1 MRATRLVSLLL
12 LLQTRGQLTA
22 GEIADRLEVSI
33 RTVHR
38 DVQSLAAAGVPVEAL
53 RGVAGGYRLA
63 GGYRTRLT
71 GLTGDEAQALFA
83 PGLPGPAAELRLGRG
98 LAAPRPQPL
107 AAPPPRPPW
116 SPPPGPPGPAAELG
130 LGGELAAARLK
141 PLAALPHDLQERASR
156 ASALFH
162 LDTRGWFRAEDKV
175 PHLPA
180 LSAAVW
186 SGCRARIRYREGGKV
201 VQRTID
207 PLGLVL
213 KGGVW
218 YLVARRSAGMRV
230 YRVSRVAA
238 VHALAD
244 SFERPDAF
252 ELRSF
257 WEEWSR
263 DFEQRL
269 ARVEVVVRVTEDV
282 RRYLP
287 GEPRVESD
295 GRAVLA
301 FSHLGDAYR
310 ELLRFGA
317 QLEVLEPAE
326 LRTRLADTG
335 REIAQLYAAA

>member
-12 LLQTRGQLTA
+12 LLQTRGRLTA
-22 GEIADRLEVSI
+22 AEIAERLEVSI

-38 DVQSLAAAGVPVEAL
+38 DVQSLAAAGVPVEAV

-71 GLTGDEAQALFA
+71 GLTADEAEALFA
-83 PGLPGPAAELRLGRG
+83 AGI
-98 LAAPRPQPL
+98 
-107 AAPPPRPPW
+107 
-116 SPPPGPPGPAAELG
+116 PGPAAELG

-141 PLAALPHDLQERASR
+141 LLAALPAELQERASR

-162 LDTRGWFRAEDKV
+162 LDTRGWFRAEDTV

-180 LSAAVW
+180 LATAVW
-186 SGCRARIRYREGGKV
+186 SGRRVRLRYREGGRV

-213 KGGVW
+213 KGGAW

-230 YRVSRVAA
+230 YRVSRVAGVRHLEA
-238 VHALAD
+238 A
-244 SFERPDAF
+244 FERPNAF
-252 ELRSF
+252 ELRRF
-257 WEEWSR
+257 WDEWSR

-269 ARVEVVVRVTEDV
+269 ARVEVTVRVAEDV
-282 RRYLP
+282 RRFLP
-287 GEPRVESD
+287 GEPRVEPD

-326 LRTRLADTG
+326 LRDRIARTG
-335 REIAQLYAAA
+335 HEVAALYARA